1 MLCSAQY
8 LKKLCEECRNSVSPC
23 LHAFELFFKKKE
35 AIISVCNC
43 CCDNQYGCAKRFL
56 NKHTPLSLSFFLS
69 LFLFV
74 RAATAHLPFGLGL
87 YCLTFFYLPSLFP
100 PPLPPV
106 FCAPV
111 SADLVPSR
119 PNACLPACLPT
130 CLPACQRVQKAAK
143 IKKKAVCNK
152 RNKKK
157 DPLATLLPL
166 SPFMFLLHICL
177 SVYPLPFVSQTLECS
192 CTEFSKSVSG
202 LSLSFCLR
210 KKKSVSVS
218 AEIL

>member
-1 MLCSAQY
+1 M
-8 LKKLCEECRNSVSPC
+8 
-23 LHAFELFFKKKE
+23 
-35 AIISVCNC
+35 
-43 CCDNQYGCAKRFL
+43 KRFL

-202 LSLSFCLR
+202 LSPSFCLR

>member
-1 MLCSAQY
+1 MLIKCFVQHSS
-8 LKKLCEECRNSVSPC
+8 LKSFVKNAGTVSV
-23 LHAFELFFKKKE
+23 HVYTLFVCFFKE
-35 AIISVCNC
+35 AIITICNC

-56 NKHTPLSLSFFLS
+56 NKHTPPLSLSFFLS

-119 PNACLPACLPT
+119 PNACLPACLPARGYRRLPKSRKRRCVINGT
-130 CLPACQRVQKAAK
+130 KRKTLWPLYFHSHLLFFDFIFACLCILFHLCLKHLNVHALSSANLCQVYLCPS
-143 IKKKAVCNK
+143 VCGK
-152 RNKKK
+152 RNLYLQKYCR
-157 DPLATLLPL
+157 TL
-166 SPFMFLLHICL
+166 
-177 SVYPLPFVSQTLECS
+177 
-192 CTEFSKSVSG
+192 
-202 LSLSFCLR
+202 
-210 KKKSVSVS
+210 
-218 AEIL
+218 

>member
-1 MLCSAQY
+1 MQ
-8 LKKLCEECRNSVSPC
+8 E
-23 LHAFELFFKKKE
+23 HAFCFVFLKE
-35 AIISVCNC
+35 AIITICNC

-56 NKHTPLSLSFFLS
+56 NKHTPPLSLSFFLS

-111 SADLVPSR
+111 SADLVLSR

-130 CLPACQRVQKAAK
+130 CLPARGYRRLPKSRKRRCVINGTKRKTLWPLYFHSHLLFFTSYLL
-143 IKKKAVCNK
+143 VCV
-152 RNKKK
+152 
-157 DPLATLLPL
+157 
-166 SPFMFLLHICL
+166 SSSIC
-177 SVYPLPFVSQTLECS
+177 VSNT
-192 CTEFSKSVSG
+192 
-202 LSLSFCLR
+202 
-210 KKKSVSVS
+210 
-218 AEIL
+218 